1 MFENHLSWITGNYPK
16 YIRNSY
22 NSVAKNPNN
31 LVFKWAKDQN
41 GKILF
46 FIYFYNKRRPT
57 NSQQVCVRVFNTTK
71 QQRNANQNHHM
82 SPHTC

>member
-1 MFENHLSWITGNYPK
+1 MFANHLPWITGNYPK

-41 GKILF
+41 GKF
-46 FIYFYNKRRPT
+46 YFSYISITKEDLQIANKY
-57 NSQQVCVRVFNTTK
+57 V
-71 QQRNANQNHHM
+71 
-82 SPHTC
+82 